1 MSDSLSLPLEISH
14 DQIDPLILEAV
25 RKIEEVAR
33 KHETNYFLAGA
44 TAREVILRHV
54 FGRPAGRRT
63 LDVDFGIAV
72 RDWEHF
78 QTLKS
83 AFVEQAGF
91 TVHAGAHQRL
101 IYPTTPAVIVD
112 LIPFGGVER
121 EDRTIAWPPEE
132 DFVMRVAGFSDGMES
147 SVPVR
152 LADDLVVRVV
162 SIPALLVLKLFAW
175 RDRKHEKRDAPDI
188 LTLLKDYGDAG
199 NEDRLYGEALNIL
212 EGEGYDF
219 EIAGARLLGNDAAAV
234 VSADT
239 RRRVRD
245 ILESDR
251 EMGELTNQII
261 MLSARKDPEHLRRC
275 ELLVSKLR
283 QGFLQVPEAEIRRA
297 SLPSG

>member
-1 MSDSLSLPLEISH
+1 MNDSLSLPLEITH

-25 RKIEEVAR
+25 RKIDAVAR
-33 KHETNYFLAGA
+33 KHETSYFLAGA

-63 LDVDFGIAV
+63 LDIDFGIAM

-83 AFVEQAGF
+83 ALVEQAGF
-91 TVHAGAHQRL
+91 TVHARAHQRL

-162 SIPALLVLKLFAW
+162 SLPALLVLKLFAW
-175 RDRKHEKRDAPDI
+175 LDRKQEKRDAPDI
-188 LTLLKDYGDAG
+188 YTLLKDYGDAG

-212 EGEGYDF
+212 EAEGYDV
-219 EIAGARLLGNDAAAV
+219 EIAGARLLGGDAAAV
-234 VSADT
+234 ISADT

-251 EMGELTNQII
+251 EMEELTNQII
-261 MLSARKDPEHLRRC
+261 VVWARNDPEHVRRC

-283 QGFLQVPEAEIRRA
+283 QGFLQAP
-297 SLPSG
+297 

>member
-25 RKIEEVAR
+25 RKIDEVAR
-33 KHETNYFLAGA
+33 KHETDYFLAGA

-63 LDVDFGIAV
+63 LDIDFGIAV

-83 AFVEQAGF
+83 ALVEQASF
-91 TVHAGAHQRL
+91 TVHRAHQRL
-101 IYPTTPAVIVD
+101 IYPATPAVIVD

-132 DFVMRVAGFSDGMES
+132 GFVMQVAGFSDGMES

-152 LADDLVVRVV
+152 LAEDLVVRVV

-175 RDRKHEKRDAPDI
+175 MDRKQEKRDAPDI
-188 LTLLKDYGDAG
+188 YTLLKDYGDAG
-199 NEDRLYGEALNIL
+199 NEDRLFGAALNIL
-212 EGEGYDF
+212 EAEGYDVG
-219 EIAGARLLGNDAAAV
+219 IAGARLLGGDAAAV
-234 VSADT
+234 ISADT
-239 RRRVRD
+239 RGRVRD
-245 ILESDR
+245 ILASDR
-251 EMGELTNQII
+251 QMEELTNQII
-261 MLSARKDPEHLRRC
+261 VVSARNDPGHARRC
-275 ELLVSKLR
+275 ELLVKKLR
-283 QGFLQVPEAEIRRA
+283 QGFLQD
-297 SLPSG
+297 L

>member
-14 DQIDPLILEAV
+14 DQIDPLILEVV
-25 RKIEEVAR
+25 RKIDEVAR
-33 KHETNYFLAGA
+33 KHETDYFLAGA

-54 FGRPAGRRT
+54 FGRPAGPRT
-63 LDVDFGIAV
+63 LDIDFGIAV

-83 AFVEQAGF
+83 ALVEAGF
-91 TVHAGAHQRL
+91 TVHARAHQRL
-101 IYPTTPAVIVD
+101 IYPTPPIIVD

-132 DFVMRVAGFSDGMES
+132 DFVMRVAGFSEAMES

-152 LADDLVVRVV
+152 LAGDLVVRVV

-175 RDRKHEKRDAPDI
+175 LDRKQEKRDAPDI
-188 LTLLKDYGDAG
+188 HTLLKEYGDAG
-199 NEDRLYGEALNIL
+199 NEDRLHGEALNIL
-212 EGEGYDF
+212 EAEGYDV
-219 EIAGARLLGNDAAAV
+219 EIAGARLLGGDAAVV

-251 EMGELTNQII
+251 EREDLTNQII
-261 MLSARKDPEHLRRC
+261 MVSARHNPEHVRRC

-283 QGFLQVPEAEIRRA
+283 QGFLQVP
-297 SLPSG
+297 

>member
-1 MSDSLSLPLEISH
+1 
-14 DQIDPLILEAV
+14 
-25 RKIEEVAR
+25 
-33 KHETNYFLAGA
+33 
-44 TAREVILRHV
+44 
-54 FGRPAGRRT
+54 
-63 LDVDFGIAV
+63 
-72 RDWEHF
+72 
-78 QTLKS
+78 
-83 AFVEQAGF
+83 
-91 TVHAGAHQRL
+91 
-101 IYPTTPAVIVD
+101 VD

-245 ILESDR
+245 ILASDR
-251 EMGELTNQII
+251 EMGDLTNQII

>member
-14 DQIDPLILEAV
+14 DQIDTLILEAI
-25 RKIEEVAR
+25 RKIDEVAR
-33 KHETNYFLAGA
+33 RHETNYFLAGA

-63 LDVDFGIAV
+63 LDIDFGIAV

-83 AFVEQAGF
+83 ALVEQAGF
-91 TVHAGAHQRL
+91 TVHAHAHQRL

-162 SIPALLVLKLFAW
+162 SLPALLVLKLFAW
-175 RDRKHEKRDAPDI
+175 LDRKHEKRDAPDI
-188 LTLLKDYGDAG
+188 HTLLKDYGDAG

-212 EGEGYDF
+212 EAEGHDV
-219 EIAGARLLGNDAAAV
+219 EIAGARLLGGDAAAV
-234 VSADT
+234 ISADT
-239 RRRVRD
+239 RARVTD
-245 ILESDR
+245 ILASDR
-251 EMGELTNQII
+251 QMEELTNQII
-261 MLSARKDPEHLRRC
+261 VVSARNDPEHARRC
-275 ELLVSKLR
+275 DLLVKKFR
-283 QGFLQVPEAEIRRA
+283 QGFLQA
-297 SLPSG
+297 L

>member
-25 RKIEEVAR
+25 GKIDEVAR
-33 KHETNYFLAGA
+33 KHETTYFLAGA
-44 TAREVILRHV
+44 TSREVIRRHV

-63 LDVDFGIAV
+63 LDIDFGIAV

-83 AFVEQAGF
+83 ALVDQAGF
-91 TVHAGAHQRL
+91 TVHARAHQRL

-132 DFVMRVAGFSDGMES
+132 DFVMRVAGFRDGMES

-162 SIPALLVLKLFAW
+162 SIPGLLVLTLFAW
-175 RDRKHEKRDAPDI
+175 LDRKPEKRRCPRHIHFAERLRRCGQRRP
-188 LTLLKDYGDAG
+188 
-199 NEDRLYGEALNIL
+199 LYGEALNIL
-212 EGEGYDF
+212 EAEGY
-219 EIAGARLLGNDAAAV
+219 
-234 VSADT
+234 
-239 RRRVRD
+239 
-245 ILESDR
+245 
-251 EMGELTNQII
+251 
-261 MLSARKDPEHLRRC
+261 
-275 ELLVSKLR
+275 
-283 QGFLQVPEAEIRRA
+283 
-297 SLPSG
+297 

>member
-14 DQIDPLILEAV
+14 DQIDPLILEVV
-25 RKIEEVAR
+25 RKIDEVAR
-33 KHETNYFLAGA
+33 KHETDYFLAGA

-63 LDVDFGIAV
+63 LDIDFGIAV

-78 QTLKS
+78 ETLKS
-83 AFVEQAGF
+83 ALVEAGF
-91 TVHAGAHQRL
+91 TAHAHAHQRL

-132 DFVMRVAGFSDGMES
+132 DFVMRVAGFSEAMES

-152 LADDLVVRVV
+152 LAGDLVVRVV

-175 RDRKHEKRDAPDI
+175 LDRKQEKRDAPDI
-188 LTLLKDYGDAG
+188 HTLLKEYGDAG

-212 EGEGYDF
+212 EAEGYDV
-219 EIAGARLLGNDAAAV
+219 EIAGARLLGGDTAVV
-234 VSADT
+234 VSAD
-239 RRRVRD
+239 RRGRVRD

-251 EMGELTNQII
+251 EREALTNQII
-261 MLSARKDPEHLRRC
+261 MLSARHNPEHVRRC

-283 QGFLQVPEAEIRRA
+283 KGFLQVP
-297 SLPSG
+297 

>member
-1 MSDSLSLPLEISH
+1 MSDSLSLPLEIRH

-25 RKIEEVAR
+25 RKINAVAA
-33 KHETNYFLAGA
+33 KHETSYFLAGA

-63 LDVDFGIAV
+63 LDIDFGIAV

-83 AFVEQAGF
+83 ALVEQAGF
-91 TVHAGAHQRL
+91 TVHARAHQRL
-101 IYPTTPAVIVD
+101 IYPTTPVVIVD

-162 SIPALLVLKLFAW
+162 SLPALLVLKLFAW
-175 RDRKHEKRDAPDI
+175 LDRKQEKRDAPDI
-188 LTLLKDYGDAG
+188 YTLLKDYGDAG
-199 NEDRLYGEALNIL
+199 NEDRLYGEALSIL
-212 EGEGYDF
+212 ESEGYDV
-219 EIAGARLLGNDAAAV
+219 EIAGARLLGGDAAAV
-234 VSADT
+234 ISADT

-251 EMGELTNQII
+251 EMEELTNQII
-261 MLSARKDPEHLRRC
+261 VVSARNDPEHAGRC

-283 QGFLQVPEAEIRRA
+283 QGFLQAP
-297 SLPSG
+297 

>member
-25 RKIEEVAR
+25 RKIDEVAR

-63 LDVDFGIAV
+63 LDIDFGIAV

-83 AFVEQAGF
+83 ALVEAGF
-91 TVHAGAHQRL
+91 AVRAGAHQRL

-132 DFVMRVAGFSDGMES
+132 DFVMRVAGFSDAMES
-147 SVPVR
+147 SVQVR

-175 RDRKHEKRDAPDI
+175 LDRKQQKRDAPDI
-188 LTLLKDYGDAG
+188 YTLLKDYGDAG
-199 NEDRLYGEALNIL
+199 NEDRLFGQSLNIL
-212 EGEGYDF
+212 ESEGYDV
-219 EIAGARLLGNDAAAV
+219 EIAGARLLGEDAAAV
-234 VSADT
+234 ISADT
-239 RRRVRD
+239 RGRVRD
-245 ILESDR
+245 ILESDPQM
-251 EMGELTNQII
+251 EELTNQII
-261 MLSARKDPEHLRRC
+261 VVSARNDPEHARRC
-275 ELLVSKLR
+275 ELLVKKLR
-283 QGFLQVPEAEIRRA
+283 QGFLQA
-297 SLPSG
+297 L

>member
-1 MSDSLSLPLEISH
+1 MSDSLSLPLEIRH
-14 DQIDPLILEAV
+14 DQIDPLILEAI
-25 RKIEEVAR
+25 RKVDEVAR
-33 KHETNYFLAGA
+33 RHETNYFLAGA

-63 LDVDFGIAV
+63 LDIDFGIAV

-83 AFVEQAGF
+83 ALVEQAGF
-91 TVHAGAHQRL
+91 IVHASAHQRL
-101 IYPTTPAVIVD
+101 IYPTTPTVVVD

-121 EDRTIAWPPEE
+121 EDLTIAWPPDE
-132 DFVMRVAGFSDGMES
+132 DFVMRVAGFSDAMES
-147 SVPVR
+147 AVPVR
-152 LADDLVVRVV
+152 LADDLVVRVA

-175 RDRKHEKRDAPDI
+175 LDRKHEKRDAPDI
-188 LTLLKDYGDAG
+188 HTLLKEYGDAG

-212 EGEGYDF
+212 EAEGHDV
-219 EIAGARLLGNDAAAV
+219 EIAGARLLGADAAAV

-251 EMGELTNQII
+251 EMEKLTNQII
-261 MLSARKDPEHLRRC
+261 MVSARHDT
-275 ELLVSKLR
+275 ST
-283 QGFLQVPEAEIRRA
+283 
-297 SLPSG
+297 